1 MFVSFF
7 TICILLS
14 IFALCLAFL
23 HFVKK
28 KLHCFQSIRIE
39 NFFMCIIRT
48 ERTFMYQKTIKVSGL
63 FILVMGL
70 GCAYNWGTY
79 N

>member
-7 TICILLS
+7 TICIRKN
-14 IFALCLAFL
+14 CTAFN
-23 HFVKK
+23 
-28 KLHCFQSIRIE
+28 QSESR

-70 GCAYNWGTY
+70 GCAYNWGDL
-79 N
+79 